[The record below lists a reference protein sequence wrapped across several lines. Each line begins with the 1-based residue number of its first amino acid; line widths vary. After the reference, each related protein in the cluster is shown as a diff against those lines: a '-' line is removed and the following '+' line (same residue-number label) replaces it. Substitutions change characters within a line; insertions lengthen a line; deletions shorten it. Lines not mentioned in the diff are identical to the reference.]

1 MMGHDGAGLWD
12 TFEAQ
17 EKLQKRVARLE
28 RTVAELEEQLK
39 QQAQLLVD
47 LAKQGTLVE
56 RLFRGQFEVCPK
68 CGGTGE
74 FQDFPAHDES
84 PADALIRCPACHGT
98 GVVPTETFR
107 RLVSIVLAEKGVI
120 LPWEV

>member
-1 MMGHDGAGLWD
+1 MMGHDEAALWD

-17 EKLQKRVARLE
+17 EKLQRRVARLE
-28 RTVAELEEQLK
+28 RELRS
-39 QQAQLLVD
+39 LV
-47 LAKQGTLVE
+47 
-56 RLFRGQFEVCPK
+56 EVCPK

-84 PADALIRCPACHGT
+84 PADALIRCPECHGT
-98 GVVPTETFR
+98 GVVPTETFE
-107 RLVSIVLAEKGVI
+107 RLVGIVLARKGVI